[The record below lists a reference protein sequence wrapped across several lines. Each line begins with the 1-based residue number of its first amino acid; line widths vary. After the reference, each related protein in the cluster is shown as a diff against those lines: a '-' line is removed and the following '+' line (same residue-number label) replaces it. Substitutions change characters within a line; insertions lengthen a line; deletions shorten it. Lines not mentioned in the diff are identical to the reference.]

1 MPISIL
7 FLIILVLMI
16 AFIVKGDVD
25 DENIGA
31 VECSWVI
38 ECDCWCDTYDDD
50 DDDDV
55 YDIRCWVYINDIMW
69 L

>member
-1 MPISIL
+1 
-7 FLIILVLMI
+7 MI